1 MKTGASYTDEY
12 FRYLYILMKWGAEVQ
27 RRRIRAKIFLFL
39 SYDRVKFAILNDKK
53 RNKLVMFV
61 YYKEDSEKALY
72 EYVGQINIFGYYP
85 KQVRK
90 ILFGLQKQIRENT
103 DGYRDRLKEK
113 NITISRA
120 RAWNYKRMNGFK

>member
-1 MKTGASYTDEY
+1 
-12 FRYLYILMKWGAEVQ
+12 MKWGADVQ

-39 SYDRVKFAILNDKK
+39 QYDRVKLAILNDKK

-72 EYVGQINIFGYYP
+72 EYVGQVNIFGYYP

-103 DGYRDRLKEK
+103 DGYRDRLREK